1 MATIERRVENLEA
14 DFNEYLKV
22 LATKADLAELRNAT
36 RKDLAALRN
45 ATRKDLA
52 ALRNATKSDLAELRN
67 ALGGRLDGVETRLDG
82 VETRLDEVLEI
93 LRRS

>member
-22 LATKADLAELRNAT
+22 LATKADLAELRKAT
-36 RKDLAALRN
+36 RADLAQLRDEIMGRLDGV
-45 ATRKDLA
+45 A
-52 ALRNATKSDLAELRN
+52 
-67 ALGGRLDGVETRLDG
+67 GRLDGVETRLDG